1 MSEPVTGNAQHGSRS
16 CGFSIVG
23 MNCDSCSSLKLDHL
37 SPQHKMSLGGLLPE
51 HVNNYENT
59 WSSVARSRSDGS
71 TILVSSVAFSGSS
84 DGTRVV
90 S

>member
-1 MSEPVTGNAQHGSRS
+1 
-16 CGFSIVG
+16 
-23 MNCDSCSSLKLDHL
+23 
-37 SPQHKMSLGGLLPE
+37 MSLGGLLPE
-51 HVNNYENT
+51 HVKNYENT